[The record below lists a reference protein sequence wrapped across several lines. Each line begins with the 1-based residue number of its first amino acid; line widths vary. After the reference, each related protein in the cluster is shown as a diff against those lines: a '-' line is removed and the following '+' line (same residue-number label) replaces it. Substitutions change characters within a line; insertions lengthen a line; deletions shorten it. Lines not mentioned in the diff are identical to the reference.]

1 MTEAACDGHFADG
14 SAEAAGQ
21 ERLPGPSSCVRSR
34 GAPGPWR
41 VRACCRGRGQEDGRF
56 VLAALGRLASGALRV
71 EVRAPGLPQA
81 DPHGASLTVPRPLL
95 QGRLCAERCFPLAVT
110 RAQEVA

>member
-1 MTEAACDGHFADG
+1 MAISQTGAQRPPARRGCPAPARACGAAA
-14 SAEAAGQ
+14 
-21 ERLPGPSSCVRSR
+21 P
-34 GAPGPWR
+34 PGPWR